1 MAKAKSPR
9 TTNSNKQV
17 LTMPEAGSVSPNK
30 RNSTAETSATN
41 NARTT
46 SSANNSAT
54 NNLEEKIRQRAYEL
68 YAERGYVAGYE
79 HEDWLRA
86 EREILAR
93 NHHQQSA

>member
-9 TTNSNKQV
+9 TTKSNKQV
-17 LTMPEAGSVSPNK
+17 LAMPEAGSVSPNK
-30 RNSTAETSATN
+30 RNSTAETPTASN
-41 NARTT
+41 GRTT

-54 NNLEEKIRQRAYEL
+54 NNVEEKIRQRAYEL

-86 EREILAR
+86 EREILGQ
-93 NHHQQSA
+93 NNHQQSA